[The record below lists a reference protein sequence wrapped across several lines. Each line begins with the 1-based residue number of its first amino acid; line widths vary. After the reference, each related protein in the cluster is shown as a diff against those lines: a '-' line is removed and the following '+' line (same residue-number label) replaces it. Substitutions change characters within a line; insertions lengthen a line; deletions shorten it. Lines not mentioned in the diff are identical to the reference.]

1 MSEALSYAKLAKQEA
16 EVAAST
22 AASLRNRLEAL
33 EARTASTADAKPTA
47 LLIRGDKVLVP
58 WTNQRIAVAVAQ
70 LDPTLASV
78 WVATNPTPTPLAIDV
93 PLKKAQQLLDALAV
107 ARLANRGLFDL
118 RDYL

>member
-33 EARTASTADAKPTA
+33 EARTTVSTDPKPMA
-47 LLIRGDKVLVP
+47 LLIRADKVLIP
-58 WTNQRIAVAVAQ
+58 WTHQRIAVTVAQ

-78 WVATNPTPTPLAIDV
+78 WVATNPTATPIAIDV
-93 PLKKAQQLLDALAV
+93 PIKKAHQLLDALAV
-107 ARLANRGLFDL
+107 ARLSHQGLFDL

>member
-33 EARTASTADAKPTA
+33 EARTTVSTDSKPMA
-47 LLIRGDKVLVP
+47 LLIRADKVLIP
-58 WTNQRIAVAVAQ
+58 WTHQRIAVTVAQ

-78 WVATNPTPTPLAIDV
+78 WVATNPTATPIAIDV
-93 PLKKAQQLLDALAV
+93 PIKKAQQLLDALAV
-107 ARLANRGLFDL
+107 ARLSHQGLFDL